1 MLLRPRLNC
10 RFAGAFYKPTAKIR
24 HYKDTNKENA
34 GKLIAIAAFK
44 SNLRT
49 KANHM
54 PAIASIGNIKR
65 GSGQQYFSIYSAG
78 VTPLTRL
85 NTTKKLDGFLKPT
98 LRPRAS
104 MVSWPYWSRSLR
116 RRQTSSMR

>member
-49 KANHM
+49 KT
-54 PAIASIGNIKR
+54 NIIPTKA
-65 GSGQQYFSIYSAG
+65 SAG
-78 VTPLTRL
+78 
-85 NTTKKLDGFLKPT
+85 K
-98 LRPRAS
+98 
-104 MVSWPYWSRSLR
+104 M
-116 RRQTSSMR
+116 